1 MSRDHRKLRVFTL
14 ADDLVIAVYE
24 ASAGFPSAE
33 RFGLQAQ
40 IRRAAISVASNIVE
54 GSARRS
60 TREYLNF
67 VNITAGSAS
76 EVRYLADLSHRLG
89 FMTADAQQTI
99 SARYTE
105 LVARLQALLKALSP
119 EP

>member
-1 MSRDHRKLRVFTL
+1 MMCNPTWVTL
-14 ADDLVIAVYE
+14 LTGHKGDTP
-24 ASAGFPSAE
+24 GRCFGSAE

-40 IRRAAISVASNIVE
+40 IRRVAISVASNIVE

-67 VNITAGSAS
+67 VNIAAGSAS
-76 EVRYLADLSHRLG
+76 EVRYLAELSHRLG

-105 LVARLQALLKALSP
+105 LVARLQALITALSL

>member
-14 ADDLVIAVYE
+14 ADDLVVTVYQ
-24 ASAGFPSAE
+24 ASAGFPAAE

-40 IRRAAISVASNIVE
+40 IRRAAVSVPSCIVE

-60 TREYLNF
+60 TKEYLNF
-67 VNITAGSAS
+67 LNIAAGSAS
-76 EVRYLADLSHRLG
+76 EVRYLAELSHRLG
-89 FMTADAQQTI
+89 FMPIEAQRPLTE
-99 SARYTE
+99 RYTE
-105 LVARLQALLKALSP
+105 LIARLQALSH